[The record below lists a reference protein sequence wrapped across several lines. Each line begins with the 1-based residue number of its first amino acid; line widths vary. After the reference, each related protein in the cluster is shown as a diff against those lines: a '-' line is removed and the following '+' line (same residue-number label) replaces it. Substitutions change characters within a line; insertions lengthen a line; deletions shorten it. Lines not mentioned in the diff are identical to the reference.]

1 MTQMSQFCRLRL
13 MGKPNL
19 HYNQDKLDSFGKN
32 VESSEGKDIDD
43 LRNLLEYFEEFI
55 GKRGKFK

>member
-1 MTQMSQFCRLRL
+1 

-55 GKRGKFK
+55 GKRGKFKWSNDV